1 MNKKGFT
8 LIELLVVIVILSIIG
23 IIAVS
28 TIDKNIKD
36 GRVKTC
42 KAQEKN
48 IIEGAKMYSVDNPN
62 YVGEVN
68 ISSLEGLGYIKDE
81 LVNPMTD
88 EKYDDSTSV
97 NISYDESTKKYTY
110 TINYSE
116 KDKGCG

>member
-8 LIELLVVIVILSIIG
+8 LIELLVVIVILSILG

-62 YVGEVN
+62 NDGNVN
-68 ISSLEGLGYIKDE
+68 IEILKNMGYIKDD

-88 EKYDDSTSV
+88 ETYNDETFV
-97 NISYDESTKKYTY
+97 IISYDESTKKYTY
-110 TINYSE
+110 TINYE
-116 KDKGCG
+116 NEKGCE